1 MKADKLKY
9 NYAVKNLGAD
19 HNIKLY
25 SDLMNAYTERDR
37 REGYGV
43 PCEIQ
48 TREEWDRD
56 VMAYVTEV
64 TQNEND

>member
-1 MKADKLKY
+1 MKY
-9 NYAVKNLGAD
+9 HYAIKNLGAD

-25 SDLMNAYTERDR
+25 VDLMNAYAERDR

-48 TREEWDRD
+48 DRDAWDRD
-56 VMAYVTEV
+56 VMAYVADV
-64 TQNEND
+64 MQNEE

>member
-1 MKADKLKY
+1 MKY
-9 NYAVKNLGAD
+9 HYAIKNLGAD

-25 SDLMNAYTERDR
+25 VDAVDAYAELDR

-48 TREEWDRD
+48 SRQAWDAD
-56 VMAYVTEV
+56 VMRHATDNLPEE
-64 TQNEND
+64 QSDE